1 MKMSSRAK
9 RMLRRHLKG
18 QRRDPNMNIISLIDI
33 LTVLVLFLLVHSS
46 EVEVLP
52 NPNEIRVPESV
63 AEAHPDP
70 AVVVMV
76 TRHEV
81 LVQGRPIVS
90 LVDLEQSPA
99 TVIAPLEAALREQQE
114 FRVDGV
120 AAPVTD
126 PAERAVTVL
135 ADRDTPYSVL
145 KKVLATCTASEFGK
159 VSFAVT
165 QKEAMPLKEAA
176 RAAAATT

>member
-18 QRRDPNMNIISLIDI
+18 QKRDPNMNIISLIDI
-33 LTVLVLFLLVHSS
+33 MSVLVLFLLVHSS
-46 EVEVLP
+46 EVETLP

-63 AEAHPDP
+63 AEVRPDP

-81 LVQGRPIVS
+81 LVQGRPVIS
-90 LVDLEQSPA
+90 LDELNGSGSAVIKVLE
-99 TVIAPLEAALREQQE
+99 TALREQQE

-120 AAPVTD
+120 VAQTD
-126 PAERAVTVL
+126 PADRAVTVL

-165 QKEAMPLKEAA
+165 QKEATPVT
-176 RAAAATT
+176 AAATT

>member
-63 AEAHPDP
+63 AEAQPDP

-76 TRHEV
+76 TRNEV
-81 LVQGRPIVS
+81 LVQGRPVVTLSELNATTETVS
-90 LVDLEQSPA
+90 QPLV
-99 TVIAPLEAALREQQE
+99 AALKEQQA
-114 FRVDGV
+114 FRLEGVDQEM
-120 AAPVTD
+120 D

-135 ADRDTPYSVL
+135 ADRDTPYAVM
-145 KKVLATCTASEFGK
+145 KKVLATCTASDFGK

-165 QKEAMPLKEAA
+165 QKEAVPYTAS
-176 RAAAATT
+176 TT

>member
-33 LTVLVLFLLVHSS
+33 MSVLVLFLLVHSS

-52 NPNEIRVPESV
+52 NPNEIQVPESV
-63 AEAHPDP
+63 AEVRPDP

-81 LVQGRPIVS
+81 LVQGRPVIS
-90 LVDLEQSPA
+90 LDDLKGSSG
-99 TVIAPLEAALREQQE
+99 TVIKVLETALREQQE

-120 AAPVTD
+120 VAKED
-126 PAERAVTVL
+126 PADRAVTVL

-165 QKEAMPLKEAA
+165 QKEATPVT
-176 RAAAATT
+176 AAATT

>member
-33 LTVLVLFLLVHSS
+33 MSVLVLFLLVHSS

-63 AEAHPDP
+63 AEVRPDP

-81 LVQGRPIVS
+81 LVQGRSVIS
-90 LVDLEQSPA
+90 LDDLKDTADS
-99 TVIAPLEAALREQQE
+99 VIKPLQAALREQQE
-114 FRVDGV
+114 FRVEGV
-120 AAPVTD
+120 AAQPTE
-126 PAERAVTVL
+126 PADRAVTVL

-165 QKEAMPLKEAA
+165 QKEATPLT
-176 RAAAATT
+176 AAATM

>member
-18 QRRDPNMNIISLIDI
+18 QKRDPNMNIISLIDI
-33 LTVLVLFLLVHSS
+33 MSVLVLFLLVHSS

-52 NPNEIRVPESV
+52 NPNEIRVPESI
-63 AEAHPDP
+63 AEAQPDP

-81 LVQGRPIVS
+81 LVQGK
-90 LVDLEQSPA
+90 
-99 TVIAPLEAALREQQE
+99 TVISLDELKNATETVIKPLESALREQQE
-114 FRVDGV
+114 FRVGGV
-120 AAPVTD
+120 QAQMVD
-126 PAERAVTVL
+126 PADRAVTVL
-135 ADRDTPYSVL
+135 ADRETPYSVL

-165 QKEAMPLKEAA
+165 QKDAKPLTGAAM
-176 RAAAATT
+176 

>member
-9 RMLRRHLKG
+9 RMLRRHIKG
-18 QRRDPNMNIISLIDI
+18 QKRDPNMNIISLIDI
-33 LTVLVLFLLVHSS
+33 MSVLVLFLLVHSS

-52 NPNEIRVPESV
+52 NPNEIRVPESI
-63 AEAHPDP
+63 AEAQPDP

-81 LVQGRPIVS
+81 LVQGRPVIS
-90 LVDLEQSPA
+90 IEDLKKSTD
-99 TVIAPLEAALREQQE
+99 TVIKSLETALREQQA
-114 FRVDGV
+114 FRVKGV
-120 AAPVTD
+120 TAKPTD
-126 PAERAVTVL
+126 PVDRAVTVL

-165 QKEAMPLKEAA
+165 QKEAKPFT
-176 RAAAATT
+176 AAAM

>member
-18 QRRDPNMNIISLIDI
+18 QKRDPNMNIISLIDI
-33 LTVLVLFLLVHSS
+33 MSVLVLFLLVHSS
-46 EVEVLP
+46 EVETLP

-63 AEAHPDP
+63 AEVRPDP

-81 LVQGRPIVS
+81 LVQGRPVIS
-90 LVDLEQSPA
+90 LEELNGNSSAVIKVLE
-99 TVIAPLEAALREQQE
+99 TALREQQE

-120 AAPVTD
+120 VAQTD
-126 PAERAVTVL
+126 PADRAVTVL

-165 QKEAMPLKEAA
+165 QKEATPVT
-176 RAAAATT
+176 AAATT

>member
-18 QRRDPNMNIISLIDI
+18 QKRDPNMNIISLIDI
-33 LTVLVLFLLVHSS
+33 MSVLVLFLLVHSS
-46 EVEVLP
+46 EVETLP

-63 AEAHPDP
+63 AEVRPDP

-81 LVQGRPIVS
+81 LVQGRPVIS
-90 LVDLEQSPA
+90 LDELNGDSSAVIKVLE
-99 TVIAPLEAALREQQE
+99 TALREQQE

-120 AAPVTD
+120 VAQTD
-126 PAERAVTVL
+126 PADRAVTVL

-165 QKEAMPLKEAA
+165 QKEATPMT
-176 RAAAATT
+176 AAATT

>member
-18 QRRDPNMNIISLIDI
+18 QKRDPNMNIISLIDI
-33 LTVLVLFLLVHSS
+33 MSVLVLFLLVHSS

-63 AEAHPDP
+63 AEAQPDP

-81 LVQGRPIVS
+81 LVQGRAVIS
-90 LVDLEQSPA
+90 LDDLKKDAE
-99 TVIAPLEAALREQQE
+99 TVIQPLATALREQQA
-114 FRVDGV
+114 FRMEGV
-120 AAPVTD
+120 TAKAAD

-165 QKEAMPLKEAA
+165 QKEAKPLT
-176 RAAAATT
+176 AAAM

>member
-9 RMLRRHLKG
+9 RMLRRHIKG
-18 QRRDPNMNIISLIDI
+18 QKRDPNMNIISLIDI
-33 LTVLVLFLLVHSS
+33 MSVLVLFLLVHSS

-52 NPNEIRVPESV
+52 NPNEIRIPESI
-63 AEAHPDP
+63 AEAQPDP

-81 LVQGRPIVS
+81 LVQGRSVIS
-90 LVDLEQSPA
+90 LVDLKSNA
-99 TVIAPLEAALREQQE
+99 DTVIKPLEAALREQQE
-114 FRVDGV
+114 FRVEGV
-120 AAPVTD
+120 ATKATE
-126 PAERAVTVL
+126 PADRAVTVL
-135 ADRDTPYSVL
+135 ADRETPYSVL

-165 QKEAMPLKEAA
+165 QKEAKPL
-176 RAAAATT
+176 AAAGI

>member
-18 QRRDPNMNIISLIDI
+18 QKRDPNMNIISLIDI
-33 LTVLVLFLLVHSS
+33 MSVLVLFLLVHSS

-52 NPNEIRVPESV
+52 NPNEIRVPESI
-63 AEAHPDP
+63 AEAQPDP

-81 LVQGRPIVS
+81 LVQGRPVIS
-90 LVDLEQSPA
+90 IEDLKKNTD
-99 TVIAPLEAALREQQE
+99 TVIKSLETALREQQA
-114 FRVDGV
+114 FRVEGV
-120 AAPVTD
+120 TAKPTD
-126 PAERAVTVL
+126 PVDRAVTVL

-165 QKEAMPLKEAA
+165 QKEAKPFT
-176 RAAAATT
+176 AAAM

>member
-18 QRRDPNMNIISLIDI
+18 QKRDPNMNIISLIDI
-33 LTVLVLFLLVHSS
+33 MSVLVLFLLVHSS

-52 NPNEIRVPESV
+52 NPNEIRVPESI
-63 AEAHPDP
+63 AEAQPDP

-81 LVQGRPIVS
+81 LVQGRPVIS
-90 LVDLEQSPA
+90 LDDLKMSA
-99 TVIAPLEAALREQQE
+99 DAVIKPLEAALREQQE
-114 FRVDGV
+114 FRVEGV
-120 AAPVTD
+120 TAKPQDPVD
-126 PAERAVTVL
+126 RAVTVL

-165 QKEAMPLKEAA
+165 QKEAKPLTTAA
-176 RAAAATT
+176 M

>member
-18 QRRDPNMNIISLIDI
+18 QKRDPNMNIISLIDI
-33 LTVLVLFLLVHSS
+33 MSVLVLFLLVHSS

-52 NPNEIRVPESV
+52 NPNEIRVPESI
-63 AEAHPDP
+63 AEAQPDP

-81 LVQGRPIVS
+81 LVQGKAVIS
-90 LVDLEQSPA
+90 LDELKSATE
-99 TVIAPLEAALREQQE
+99 TVIKPLEAALREQQE
-114 FRVDGV
+114 FRVGGAQAKV
-120 AAPVTD
+120 ID
-126 PAERAVTVL
+126 PADRAVTVL
-135 ADRDTPYSVL
+135 ADRETPYSVL

-165 QKEAMPLKEAA
+165 QKEAKPLT
-176 RAAAATT
+176 AAAM

>member
-18 QRRDPNMNIISLIDI
+18 QKRDPNMNIISLIDI
-33 LTVLVLFLLVHSS
+33 MSVLVLFLLVHSS

-63 AEAHPDP
+63 AEAQPDP

-81 LVQGRPIVS
+81 LVQGRAVIS
-90 LVDLEQSPA
+90 LDDLKSDPE
-99 TVIAPLEAALREQQE
+99 TVIKSLATALKEQQE
-114 FRVDGV
+114 FRVEGV
-120 AAPVTD
+120 TAKTTD
-126 PAERAVTVL
+126 PADRAVTVL

-159 VSFAVT
+159 VAFAVT
-165 QKEAMPLKEAA
+165 QKEAKPLT
-176 RAAAATT
+176 AAAM

>member
-9 RMLRRHLKG
+9 RMLRRHVRGNK
-18 QRRDPNMNIISLIDI
+18 QEPTMNIISLIDI
-33 LTVLVLFLLVHSS
+33 MSVLVLFLLVHSS

-52 NPNEIRVPESV
+52 NPNEIRVPESI

-76 TRHEV
+76 TRSEV
-81 LVQGRPIVS
+81 LVQGQSIIS
-90 LVDLEQSPA
+90 LADLEKNTGA
-99 TVIAPLEAALREQQE
+99 VIEVLETALREQQE

-120 AAPVTD
+120 AAPVVEASD
-126 PAERAVTVL
+126 RAVTVL

-165 QKEAMPLKEAA
+165 QKEATPLT
-176 RAAAATT
+176 AAATT

>member
-33 LTVLVLFLLVHSS
+33 MSVLVLFLLVHSS

-63 AEAHPDP
+63 AEARPDP

-76 TRHEV
+76 TRNEV
-81 LVQGRPIVS
+81 LVQGRPVIS
-90 LVDLEQSPA
+90 LDELNGSSSG
-99 TVIAPLEAALREQQE
+99 TVIKVLETALREQQE

-120 AAPVTD
+120 VARTD
-126 PAERAVTVL
+126 PADRAVTVL

-165 QKEAMPLKEAA
+165 QKEAMPVT
-176 RAAAATT
+176 AATTT

>member
-18 QRRDPNMNIISLIDI
+18 QKRDPNMNIISLIDI
-33 LTVLVLFLLVHSS
+33 MSVLVLFLLVHSS

-52 NPNEIRVPESV
+52 NTNEIRVPESI
-63 AEAHPDP
+63 AQAQPDP

-81 LVQGRPIVS
+81 LVQGRAVIS
-90 LVDLEQSPA
+90 LEDLKKDA
-99 TVIAPLEAALREQQE
+99 DAVIKPLESALREQQE
-114 FRVDGV
+114 FRVEGV
-120 AAPVTD
+120 TAKTD
-126 PAERAVTVL
+126 PADRAVTVL

-165 QKEAMPLKEAA
+165 QKEAKPLT
-176 RAAAATT
+176 AAAM

>member
-9 RMLRRHLKG
+9 RMLRRHVRGNK
-18 QRRDPNMNIISLIDI
+18 QEPTMNIISLIDI
-33 LTVLVLFLLVHSS
+33 MSVLVLFLLVHSS

-52 NPNEIRVPESV
+52 NPNEIRVPESI

-81 LVQGRPIVS
+81 LVQGQSIIS
-90 LVDLEQSPA
+90 LADLEKNTGA
-99 TVIAPLEAALREQQE
+99 VIKVLETALREQQE

-120 AAPVTD
+120 AAPVVD
-126 PAERAVTVL
+126 AADRAVTVL

-165 QKEAMPLKEAA
+165 QKEATPLT
-176 RAAAATT
+176 AAATT

>member
-33 LTVLVLFLLVHSS
+33 MSVLVLFLLVHSS

-63 AEAHPDP
+63 AETQPDP

-81 LVQGRPIVS
+81 LVQGRSVIS
-90 LVDLEQSPA
+90 LADLNGTA
-99 TVIAPLEAALREQQE
+99 DKVIKPLEAALREQQE
-114 FRVDGV
+114 FRVSGI
-120 AAPVTD
+120 AAPATD
-126 PAERAVTVL
+126 PADRAVTVL

-145 KKVLATCTASEFGK
+145 KKVLSTCTASEFGK

-165 QKEAMPLKEAA
+165 QKEATPLT
-176 RAAAATT
+176 AAAAM

>member
-9 RMLRRHLKG
+9 RMLRRHVRGNK
-18 QRRDPNMNIISLIDI
+18 QEPTMNIISLIDI
-33 LTVLVLFLLVHSS
+33 MSVLVLFLLVHSS

-52 NPNEIRVPESV
+52 NPNEIRVPESI

-76 TRHEV
+76 TRNEV
-81 LVQGRPIVS
+81 LVQGQSIIS
-90 LVDLEQSPA
+90 LADLEKSSGS
-99 TVIAPLEAALREQQE
+99 VIQVLEAALREQQE

-120 AAPVTD
+120 AAPVVAAAD
-126 PAERAVTVL
+126 RAVTVL

-165 QKEAMPLKEAA
+165 QKEATPLT
-176 RAAAATT
+176 AAATT